1 MLGNTTIKTRIIFIL
16 SAACAAA
23 VALGLIGHFS
33 RLNTGRLYEQEVGV
47 KDVTAYLNQASAW
60 QERFLR
66 TSQPKAVEGV
76 KKSLAEAGR
85 SLDGLAGDGEAR
97 ELDKSLAQYLS
108 LFEQVVAKTA
118 EMEKD
123 IALQDNL
130 SLEIADQVRTKVLT
144 KVESNKSQAII
155 NAEDSDPNEDSLL
168 SLGHVLLENVERL
181 QLALTR
187 LIIKQD
193 LDAFQ
198 GQREETEKEV
208 KQNLRNL
215 NALIPAIKDA
225 ELVAS
230 AKALPPKIEV
240 FLTGIDQV
248 SKIWT
253 NRKALEG
260 ELEKLSASIS
270 TVAVRFERNTQ
281 AVIETS
287 NTRVAMVSTGATL
300 ITVVVLVILG
310 WFVSRS
316 ITLAL
321 RNVIDGIA
329 ESSANLEQ
337 ASRQVS
343 GASESLAQGSSEQ
356 AASLEETSGSMEEMA
371 AVTKQNAESAGLART
386 ESDNVGRVLKEA
398 MSVVEELTQAM
409 GQVLHTGTET
419 GKIVKTID
427 EIAFQTNLL
436 ALNAAVEAARAGEAG
451 AGFAV
456 VADEVRSLAMR
467 AAEAAKNTA
476 GLIDDSID
484 KITRGNDL
492 VGQTNQAFEDITQ
505 AASTSGQLVS
515 EIASASQEQ
524 ALGIDQVN
532 QAISEMDKVI
542 QQVAAGAEQTSAA
555 SKDLNSQAAGLADL
569 VADLSRLAGAS
580 GNEKARPERKAN
592 RRAERPI
599 KTQELTYMADD
610 DDLA

>member
-1 MLGNTTIKTRIIFIL
+1 MK
-16 SAACAAA
+16 
-23 VALGLIGHFS
+23 
-33 RLNTGRLYEQEVGV
+33 
-47 KDVTAYLNQASAW
+47 
-60 QERFLR
+60 
-66 TSQPKAVEGV
+66 
-76 KKSLAEAGR
+76 
-85 SLDGLAGDGEAR
+85 GLAGDGEAR

-108 LFEQVVAKTA
+108 LFEQVVVETMA
-118 EMEKD
+118 MEKD

-130 SLEIADQVRTKVLT
+130 SLEIANQVRTKVLT

-155 NAEDSDPNEDSLL
+155 NAEDSDPNEDALL

-198 GQREETEKEV
+198 GQRGGAEKEI

-225 ELVAS
+225 ELVEA
-230 AKALPPKIEV
+230 AKVLPSRIET

-248 SKIWT
+248 SKIW
-253 NRKALEG
+253 NKRKALEG
-260 ELEKLSASIS
+260 KLEKLSASIS
-270 TVAVRFERNTQ
+270 SVAVRFERNTR
-281 AVIETS
+281 AGIETA

-300 ITVVVLVILG
+300 VTVVVLVILG
-310 WFVSRS
+310 WLVSRS
-316 ITLAL
+316 ITMAL

-337 ASRQVS
+337 ASRQVA
-343 GASESLAQGSSEQ
+343 GASESLAEGSSEQ

-371 AVTKQNAESAGLART
+371 AVTKQNAESAGMARN
-386 ESDNVGRVLKEA
+386 ESDNAGRVLKEA

-409 GQVLHTGTET
+409 EQVLNTGTET

-476 GLIDDSID
+476 DLIDDSIG
-484 KITRGNDL
+484 KINRGNDL

-505 AASTSGQLVS
+505 ASSASGRLVS

-524 ALGIDQVN
+524 AQGIVQVN
-532 QAISEMDKVI
+532 QAMFEMDKVV
-542 QQVAAGAEQTSAA
+542 QQVAAGAEETSAA
-555 SKDLNSQAAGLADL
+555 SKDLNSQAVGLADL

-580 GNEKARPERKAN
+580 GKTKARPRGKADQKVEGQSKVRK
-592 RRAERPI
+592 
-599 KTQELTYMADD
+599 LTYVNDD
-610 DDLA
+610 EDLF